1 MAVDSSTTSPSAD
14 TPPRFADPRRMGTLI
29 GLLGACVFVFSYT
42 PGFTDLV
49 SVVARILVISA
60 VTSTLW
66 FLFAS
71 PRFLGPFTAPGRRQI
86 GVYLLCVIME
96 FALIAFGTGRLAALG
111 KLELQP
117 ALIAL
122 VVGLHFIPFAW
133 AFKEHMFY
141 VLGSVLAL
149 LGGVGLLVSTPASA
163 LAAAVGAGLI
173 MSLILLAYSLGMF
186 AGRRI
191 VPLEGPHRA
200 RPSGTGPRT
209 LPDRLPRDTAHLSRH
224 SPLYEPPES

>member
-1 MAVDSSTTSPSAD
+1 MTIRSSTGWKPTDA
-14 TPPRFADPRRMGTLI
+14 PPRFADPRRMGTLI

-42 PGFTDLV
+42 PGLADLV
-49 SVVARILVISA
+49 SVVARLVVIGA

-71 PRFLGPFTAPGRRQI
+71 PRFLGPFTPPRSRHI
-86 GVYLLCVIME
+86 GIYLLCVIME
-96 FALIAFGTGRLAALG
+96 FALIAFGTGRLTTLG

-133 AFKEHMFY
+133 AFRERMFY
-141 VLGSVLAL
+141 TLGGTLTL
-149 LGGVGLLVSTPASA
+149 LGGVGLLLGTPTSA
-163 LAAAVGAGLI
+163 LGAAVGSGLV

-186 AGRRI
+186 APARKNMTRR
-191 VPLEGPHRA
+191 
-200 RPSGTGPRT
+200 
-209 LPDRLPRDTAHLSRH
+209 
-224 SPLYEPPES
+224 